1 MLRILASD
9 GDRRTY
15 GFGFRCIGFV
25 NPLSAGGLIEVTA
38 WDDDGLFRL
47 SQFNLAEQLGVSRQ
61 AVSKWEAGASKPST
75 ENLKTLAAL
84 YDVPLEY
91 LLNEDDPGPAHV
103 GRRTGENTEVGH
115 HKKPKRFALMLIG
128 IGIMAVALWA
138 VFFLSRGDEPNQMSH
153 MNRSEVEEDNTG
165 NFELE
170 F

>member
-15 GFGFRCIGFV
+15 GLGFRCIGFV
-25 NPLSAGGLIEVTA
+25 NPLSAGGLIEVAA

-103 GRRTGENTEVGH
+103 ERRTGENTEVGH
-115 HKKPKRFALMLIG
+115 HKKPKWFALMLVG
-128 IGIMAVALWA
+128 IGIMAVILCST
-138 VFFLSRGDEPNQMSH
+138 FFQDRNENPVS
-153 MNRSEVEEDNTG
+153 MNNIEGSEVEVEEAFD
-165 NFELE
+165 LE
-170 F
+170 W